1 MELKTLLLNAGIDC
15 PQYSD
20 IKNITKIVSDSRKA
34 CEGCLYVCIK
44 GIHQDGHLFIRDAL
58 QAGALAIV
66 VQDGACFD
74 EGINESAIVISV
86 AQTRRT
92 LACLFNVW
100 HGNPAAKM
108 KFIAV
113 TGTNGKTS
121 VTHILKR
128 IFEVSLYRCGLIGTV
143 SCLSIDRR
151 LISDNGDKLANMTTP
166 DPEQLYGMLAEMADD
181 GVEYVFIEASS
192 HALALNKLAPI
203 KFVAAVFTNITP
215 EHFDFHGN
223 MANYLAAK
231 KKLFDMT
238 DLAIINKDS
247 EYYSNVVLNLK
258 CNKIISCSEKDET
271 ADYKAAAVTSQ
282 GIDGVEYVLNSHRGI
297 LKIKS
302 KLPGGFN
309 VMNTLEAA
317 ACALELGIRPTIVS
331 QAIASIT
338 GINGRLEKIDVGVG
352 ADFSV
357 FIDYAHTPD
366 ALENVLNSVNRF
378 KKPDQKVKL
387 LFGCGG
393 DRDKLKRPI
402 MGEIATRLSDFVI
415 ITSDNCR
422 SEEPQKIISDIL
434 SGVQGRSNYIVITDR
449 AEAIENI
456 ILNAEYGDIII
467 LAGKGHESYDISR
480 AGRVPFSEKQIV
492 MAAIK
497 KRDHV

>member
-1 MELKTLLLNAGIDC
+1 MELRTLLLNAGIDC

-20 IKNITKIVSDSRKA
+20 AINITKIVSDSRQA
-34 CEGCLYVCIK
+34 CQGCLYVCIK
-44 GIHQDGHLFIRDAL
+44 GMHQDGHLFIRDAL
-58 QAGALAIV
+58 SAGALAVIV
-66 VQDGACFD
+66 EAGASFEKYD
-74 EGINESAIVISV
+74 DAAVFIAVP
-86 AQTRRT
+86 QTRRA
-92 LACLFNVW
+92 LACLFDAW
-100 HGNPAAKM
+100 YENPSAKM

-121 VTHILKR
+121 VTYILKR

-151 LISDNGDKLANMTTP
+151 LISDNRDKLANMTTP
-166 DPEQLYGMLAEMADD
+166 DPEQLYRMLAEMVDD

-203 KFVAAVFTNITP
+203 KFVAAIFTNLTS
-215 EHFDFHGN
+215 EHLDFHGS
-223 MANYLAAK
+223 MENYLAAK

-247 EYYSNVVLNLK
+247 EYYSDVVSHLE
-258 CNKIISCSEKDET
+258 CNRVISCSEHDET
-271 ADYKAAAVTSQ
+271 ADYKAISIVNN
-282 GIDGVEYVLNSHRGI
+282 GVEGVEYILHSHRGM

-302 KLPGGFN
+302 KLPGSFN
-309 VMNTLEAA
+309 VMNNLEAA
-317 ACALELGIRPTIVS
+317 ACALELGIRPAMVS

-338 GINGRLEKIDVGVG
+338 SVDGRLEKIELGCGV
-352 ADFSV
+352 DFSV

-378 KKPDQKVKL
+378 KNPNQKIKL

-393 DRDKLKRPI
+393 DRDKLKRPV
-402 MGEIATRLSDFVI
+402 MGEIATRLADFVI

-434 SGVQGRSNYIVITDR
+434 GGVQGRNNYKIIADR
-449 AEAIENI
+449 AEAIEYI
-456 ILNAEYGDIII
+456 IFNAESGDIII

-480 AGRVPFSEKQIV
+480 AGRIPFSEKQIV
-492 MAAIK
+492 MSAVQ
-497 KRDHV
+497 KRYHV